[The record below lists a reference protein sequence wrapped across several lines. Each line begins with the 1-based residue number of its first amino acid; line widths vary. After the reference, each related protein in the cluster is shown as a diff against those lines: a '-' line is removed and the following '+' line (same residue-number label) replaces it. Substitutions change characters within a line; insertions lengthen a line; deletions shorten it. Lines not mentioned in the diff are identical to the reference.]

1 MKRRRI
7 APRLAKLHRNYTV
20 EEVVRLF
27 GVHENT
33 VRDWLRA
40 GLQTIDDQ
48 RPALIL
54 GSELRRFLTARRAD
68 RKCSTPA
75 GMIYC
80 MGCRQPREPD
90 GQVADYI
97 PRTATTGDLVGI
109 CPACEKMLFR
119 RVNRAKLDAVRGC
132 VEVTIREAQ
141 ERISD
146 CASPS
151 VNHDSHNSG
160 PTHANTQP

>member
-7 APRLAKLHRNYTV
+7 DPRRAKLYRNYTV
-20 EEVVRLF
+20 EEVARLF

-40 GLQTIDDQ
+40 GLQTTDGQ

-54 GSELRRFLTARRAD
+54 GSELRRFHTARRVA
-68 RKCSTPA
+68 RRCSTPA
-75 GMIYC
+75 SMIYC
-80 MGCRQPREPD
+80 MGCRQPREPA

-109 CPACEKMLFR
+109 CPTCEKMLFR

-141 ERISD
+141 GRISD

-151 VNHDSHNSG
+151 VNHDSDNPG
-160 PTHANTQP
+160 PTHANAQP